1 MKITLNELRN
11 LIKSVIIEAKE
22 ETKGT
27 AKPNPLI
34 AKTKKMVDELN
45 QLINEVNPMFD
56 DSEDI
61 HGVQDSSSSWGTSY
75 IYQPIT
81 FNEKKG
87 LTIISKD
94 VYDSK
99 KSDKDEIS
107 IENLEYDGIPTLQD
121 IKRMYNS
128 AKRKLE
134 KEKMK
139 KS

>member
-22 ETKGT
+22 EAKGT

-34 AKTKKMVDELN
+34 AKTKKLVDELN
-45 QLINEVNPMFD
+45 KIINEVNPMFD

-61 HGVQDSSSSWGTSY
+61 MGVQDSSSTWGTSY

-81 FNEKKG
+81 FNDKRG
-87 LTIISKD
+87 LTIISTD

-99 KSDKDEIS
+99 KPDKEVIA
-107 IENLEYDGIPTLQD
+107 IARLEYDGIPTLQD
-121 IKRMYNS
+121 IKKMYNA

-134 KEKMK
+134 KEKMRN
-139 KS
+139 S

>member
-1 MKITLNELRN
+1 VLFR
-11 LIKSVIIEAKE
+11 S
-22 ETKGT
+22 
-27 AKPNPLI
+27 
-34 AKTKKMVDELN
+34 
-45 QLINEVNPMFD
+45 
-56 DSEDI
+56 
-61 HGVQDSSSSWGTSY
+61 DSSSSWGTSY